1 MKQGRAKP
9 PEKRQS
15 RLNGKTTVGRA
26 LSLHPKAASVFQ
38 KYGMSCTTCGGAH
51 AEPIEKAAEIYGVDS
66 RKIVR
71 DLNKLLGST

>member
-1 MKQGRAKP
+1 MKRERAKP
-9 PEKRQS
+9 PDKGQS

-26 LSLHPKAASVFQ
+26 LSLHPKAASVLE
-38 KYGMSCTTCGGAH
+38 KYGMSCATCGGAH
-51 AEPIEKAAEIYGVDS
+51 AEPIEKAAEMYGVDS